1 MNRTLFSGA
10 RGASSRR
17 TPTDPR
23 AARPRRRWNADR
35 SGRWTAARALC
46 VFRLS
51 ILTVILLPP
60 LSVSAAAASA
70 IGERL
75 AAQTSALDPATVPG
89 GTLLDRMLEL
99 VPLAPLDGSAEA
111 PALTAAQWRQV
122 YHQVRGSR
130 MDGSAWPATEELRRR
145 AARRDEAIV
154 PLALLDI
161 QAARLRPDALESG
174 ALRTA
179 GGRLVAGAGDPYAPA
194 RVTSFA
200 PLFGHTYHGGEVS
213 FRLDAGLLFTDEE
226 LLPGS
231 IEIDF
236 EDGQGW
242 IGLEPGR
249 IATVRY
255 DATGPRTIRLRRAAA
270 DGSLRHAAGLF
281 EVRSLRAPAPHDT
294 LHVTATIPYAGGLGS
309 GEAYVYLAEGHSTLT
324 EPAVV
329 IEGFDLD
336 NSMNWDELY
345 DLLNR
350 QNLIEDLRADG
361 FDAVVLNFDDSVDYL
376 QRNAFVAVELIQQ
389 VRALVGPER
398 SLALAGASMGGLIGR
413 YALAWMEANSQPHG
427 VRTFVSFDSPQNG
440 ANIPLGIQY
449 WLWFFA
455 DQSAEAAA
463 LLAALD
469 TPGARQL
476 LAYHH
481 TDPPGSTGQGDPLR
495 GQFLVDLAGL
505 GDWPVGPRLV
515 AVANGS
521 AARQNQGFAPAA
533 QIIRWE
539 YFSFLVDII
548 GNVWA
553 VPDGT
558 SQRIFQGEINFILLP
573 SDNLDVTVS
582 ATRPYDSAPGGWRD
596 SMAEMDA
603 VEAPYGD
610 IEALHPNHAF
620 IPTVSALAIDTND
633 LLYDIANDPDL
644 LAHTPFDAVYFPTG
658 GENQEHVDI
667 TAENAAWLRAEISS
681 GVTTTVEPVAGL
693 VRTPAR
699 VEAIYPNPAGAAAT
713 IRFTIPPAGRARLL
727 LFDAVGRRIE
737 STGWS
742 GSTFTEGTHAVTWDP
757 VDQRG
762 RRLAAGLYL
771 LSLQG
776 EGWAATNKVVLR

>member
-1 MNRTLFSGA
+1 MSRLPSGLSVVSSLALALLAAATGPVLAAGPGSIA
-10 RGASSRR
+10 RQLA
-17 TPTDPR
+17 TQ
-23 AARPRRRWNADR
+23 
-35 SGRWTAARALC
+35 TAA
-46 VFRLS
+46 
-51 ILTVILLPP
+51 LP
-60 LSVSAAAASA
+60 AS
-70 IGERL
+70 R
-75 AAQTSALDPATVPG
+75 VPG
-89 GTLLDRMLEL
+89 GILLDRMLQI
-99 VPLAPLDGSAEA
+99 VPVAPYDGTPLAPAIS
-111 PALTAAQWRQV
+111 PAQWRQV
-122 YHQVRGSR
+122 YHQVRGGLLED
-130 MDGSAWPATEELRRR
+130 DGWPSSAALRGR
-145 AARRDEAIV
+145 AADRSRETV
-154 PLALLDI
+154 PLALLD
-161 QAARLRPDALESG
+161 ATVGRLRTDALASG
-174 ALRTA
+174 ALQARD
-179 GGRLVAGAGDPYAPA
+179 GRFELGEGEPFDAHRVVALG
-194 RVTSFA
+194 
-200 PLFGHTYHGGEVS
+200 PLRGHTYSGAEVA
-213 FRLDAGLLFTDEE
+213 FRLDPRDIYTNEPAPPL
-226 LLPGS
+226 S
-231 IEIDF
+231 IEVDLD
-236 EDGQGW
+236 DGR
-242 IGLEPGR
+242 GLVELIPGR
-249 IATVRY
+249 PCTARYASTGTRTLRVRLEY
-255 DATGPRTIRLRRAAA
+255 PHGEV
-270 DGSLRHAAGLF
+270 RHAAALF

-294 LHVTATIPYAGGLGS
+294 LHITAAIPYAGGLGS

-329 IEGFDLD
+329 IEGFDFD

-350 QNLIEDLRADG
+350 QDLIEDLRARG
-361 FDAVVLNFDDSVDYL
+361 FDAVVLNFDDAVDYL

-413 YALAWMEANSQPHG
+413 FALTWMEANGVPHG
-427 VRTFVSFDSPQNG
+427 VRTFVSFDSPQKG

-455 DQSAEAAA
+455 DQSEEAAA

-481 TDPPGSTGQGDPLR
+481 TDPPGSTGQSDPLR
-495 GQFLVDLAGL
+495 GQFLAEMTSL
-505 GDWPVGPRLV
+505 GEWPSEPRLV
-515 AVANGS
+515 SVANGS
-521 AARQNQGFAPAA
+521 GARSGQGFGPGS
-533 QIIRWE
+533 QLIRWE

-558 SQRIFQGEINFILLP
+558 SQRIFQGEIDFILLP

-610 IEALHPNHAF
+610 IEALHPNHSF
-620 IPTVSALAIDTND
+620 IPTVSALALDTND

-658 GENQEHVDI
+658 GENQEHVDL
-667 TAENAAWLRAEISS
+667 TPENAAWLLAEISA
-681 GVTTTVEPVAGL
+681 GATTTAGPVAGL
-693 VRTPAR
+693 VRAPAR
-699 VEAIYPNPAGAAAT
+699 IEAIYPNPAAAATT
-713 IRFTIPPAGRARLL
+713 IRFTVPPAGTARLW

-762 RRLAAGLYL
+762 RRLVAGLYL
-771 LSLQG
+771 LCLQG
-776 EGWAATNKVVLR
+776 EGWATTDKVVVQ